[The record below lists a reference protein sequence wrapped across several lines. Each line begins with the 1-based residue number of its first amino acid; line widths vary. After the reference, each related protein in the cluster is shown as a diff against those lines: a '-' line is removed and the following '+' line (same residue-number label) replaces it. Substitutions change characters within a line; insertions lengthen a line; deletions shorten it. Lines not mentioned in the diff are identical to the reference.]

1 MAASPPSPPSPA
13 PPSLLLHSE
22 PSTPARQRSLPA
34 HRPPGRSELAHPL
47 LGFNFGRACRPL
59 PCSCS
64 SPHPLT
70 CRVLGRHG
78 TLILRRRLIAVLVRP
93 CRSCPTHFPTGIK
106 SLLLF
111 IRMFLCELGGG
122 EERNSSASHTLCLTK
137 CLNQNLSSHP
147 QFGLIMHYGMI
158 NGVTEEGHPI
168 QLPPVADRTFHL
180 LKQKLVQAPVL
191 GLPNDFSK
199 GFVLETA
206 VFMQS
211 KNLVAYLNKHLCPRN
226 QASSR
231 SVWQSLWQ
239 LLTNGGHTCSTVKS

>member
-1 MAASPPSPPSPA
+1 
-13 PPSLLLHSE
+13 
-22 PSTPARQRSLPA
+22 
-34 HRPPGRSELAHPL
+34 
-47 LGFNFGRACRPL
+47 
-59 PCSCS
+59 
-64 SPHPLT
+64 
-70 CRVLGRHG
+70 
-78 TLILRRRLIAVLVRP
+78 
-93 CRSCPTHFPTGIK
+93 
-106 SLLLF
+106 
-111 IRMFLCELGGG
+111 
-122 EERNSSASHTLCLTK
+122 
-137 CLNQNLSSHP
+137 
-147 QFGLIMHYGMI
+147 MI

-239 LLTNGGHTCSTVKS
+239 LLTNGGHTCSTVKSWLYSILLSRGWPYVCSIKSCSSSLTCIIKFAQTGNGCTERLIWHIYI